1 MFNAV
6 KIDLG
11 PDGEERTLSI
21 LSTTRWMGLARRL
34 GWMRDEVDQ
43 EQPAFTY
50 RVLRPSCGLAEKRT
64 QPRMRTRLRTGK
76 IVDDQNGFLTE
87 CRFHDRSQ
95 SGARLELIRAIE
107 LPNGLRMFEDGTGLL
122 FAIRPVWRGGNVLGV
137 ILEAASH
144 DVACSSHGRE
154 AASHREE
161 LDHRFKRRAMPA
173 L

>member
-1 MFNAV
+1 
-6 KIDLG
+6 
-11 PDGEERTLSI
+11 
-21 LSTTRWMGLARRL
+21 
-34 GWMRDEVDQ
+34 MRDEVDQ

-144 DVACSSHGRE
+144 DVACLSLGRT
-154 AASHREE
+154 HY
-161 LDHRFKRRAMPA
+161 A
-173 L
+173 LP

>member
-1 MFNAV
+1 
-6 KIDLG
+6 
-11 PDGEERTLSI
+11 
-21 LSTTRWMGLARRL
+21 
-34 GWMRDEVDQ
+34 MRDEVGQ

-64 QPRMRTRLRTGK
+64 KPRTRTRLRTGK

-122 FAIRPVWRGGNVLGV
+122 FAIRPVWGAATFWASFWRRLPTMSPACRSGGLTT
-137 ILEAASH
+137 
-144 DVACSSHGRE
+144 
-154 AASHREE
+154 
-161 LDHRFKRRAMPA
+161 RFHEPSRRAIA
-173 L
+173 SDR